1 MTLTHT
7 HTHALTHMAI
17 GHTHTHTHHLITYLF
32 IFQRILL
39 WQKMPIHI
47 DTELHISSHYLQINS
62 YSGGGLVQESS
73 HKVPYLC
80 PDSNLDID
88 DNSFCLVGEVTDLAP
103 PSPISSPTFVIGQLT
118 FIPLL
123 HNCQRVYTYII

>member
-1 MTLTHT
+1 MS
-7 HTHALTHMAI
+7 
-17 GHTHTHTHHLITYLF
+17 
-32 IFQRILL
+32 
-39 WQKMPIHI
+39 IHI

-103 PSPISSPTFVIGQLT
+103 TFPLSRFLSSS
-118 FIPLL
+118 LL
-123 HNCQRVYTYII
+123 LVSRHLALSYTVAMEYTYII